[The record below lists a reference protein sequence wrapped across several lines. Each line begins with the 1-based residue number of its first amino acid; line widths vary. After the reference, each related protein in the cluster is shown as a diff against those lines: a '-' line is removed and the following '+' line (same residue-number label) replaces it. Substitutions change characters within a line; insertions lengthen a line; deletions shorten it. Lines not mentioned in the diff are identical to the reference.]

1 MSLRQDHRIM
11 ISQGEESH
19 YAVIRLIDKSESDD
33 GRLVTGKWKH
43 TSDSYNDQEILF
55 TSDNPEYLYWE
66 WRGGPQGG
74 DLQIGSKMGRASH
87 KAGEDEIFQVLITLY
102 LAKRLAGGYFKVGSV
117 LGEGAGK
124 LTYDVNPHFKKG
136 DITWTVVRY

>member
-1 MSLRQDHRIM
+1 MSLRQDHQLI

-19 YAVIRLIDKSESDD
+19 YTSLKLLDKTESDD
-33 GRLVTGKWKH
+33 GRFIAGKWKH
-43 TSDSYNDQEILF
+43 TDQSYNDQVILF
-55 TSDNPEYLYWE
+55 TSASAEHLYWE
-66 WRGGPQGG
+66 WKGGPQGG
-74 DLQIGSKMGRASH
+74 DLQIGVKMGRASH
-87 KAGEDEIFQVLITLY
+87 KEGEDEIFQVLINLFF
-102 LAKRLAGGYFKVGSV
+102 AKRLAGGYFKVGSV